1 MALEEGYRS
10 CEEAAGSDGHEEDGV
25 AVGCLGFRRGGGGV
39 VEALGAALR
48 MGLGRGGEED
58 YE

>member
-1 MALEEGYRS
+1 MLEEGYCSR
-10 CEEAAGSDGHEEDGV
+10 EEGSGGDGHEEDGV
-25 AVGCLGFRRGGGGV
+25 AVGCLGFGWGGGGV